1 MIRYRLKVLALNL
14 EAWKGVRGK
23 IGYITQF
30 TDKTFRYSGNDL
42 QALRFSTREDADMAL
57 QKVNNVAVERNLP
70 CKVNIEEF

>member
-1 MIRYRLKVLALNL
+1 MERTL
-14 EAWKGVRGK
+14 

-57 QKVNNVAVERNLP
+57 QRVNNIAVERNLP
-70 CKVNIEEF
+70 CRVNIEEF